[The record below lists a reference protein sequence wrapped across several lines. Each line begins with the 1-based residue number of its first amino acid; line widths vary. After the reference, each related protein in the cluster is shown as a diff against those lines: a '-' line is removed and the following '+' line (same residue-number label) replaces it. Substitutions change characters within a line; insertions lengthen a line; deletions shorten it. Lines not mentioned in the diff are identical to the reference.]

1 MNAPSHWAGVSVR
14 DFFGGYNWS
23 GETVRLEPT
32 VTETFAN
39 SSSALCLQVKDFLAQ
54 ANWRGVALPPVVAS
68 SGATPA
74 LPAPALSLTSRVA
87 DYFRAFP
94 WGGGAFLPSAPAPKP
109 RPQPEASQDDL
120 DLTDL
125 SGLF

>member
-1 MNAPSHWAGVSVR
+1 MNAPSHWAGVRVR

-54 ANWRGVALPPVVAS
+54 ANWRGIALAPVVAS
-68 SGATPA
+68 PTAT
-74 LPAPALSLTSRVA
+74 PAPALLLPLTATVA
-87 DYFRAFP
+87 DYFRGVP